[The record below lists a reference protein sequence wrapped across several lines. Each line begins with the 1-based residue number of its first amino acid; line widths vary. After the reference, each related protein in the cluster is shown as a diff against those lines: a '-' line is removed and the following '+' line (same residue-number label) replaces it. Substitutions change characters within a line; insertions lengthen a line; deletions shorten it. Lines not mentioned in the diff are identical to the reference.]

1 MNSKGLA
8 LGEALVKDPAPDPR
22 SCRFSRSA
30 SVSWEARCCSNELGR
45 PLVKNSRSMAALSTP
60 LAEASLPA
68 NSSTPSDFVGPGS
81 TEFTVTPV
89 PAVVSAIP
97 RAGRAVVDRLFGNL
111 QRPFARNGHHAAPVF
126 PPHGAD
132 VMPAHADPAEHVDF
146 EEAAPIVVRNFLK
159 RLGLKDSEIVHQ
171 DIDRGESLDHG
182 ARAKP
187 GRLAG
192 AAPVGFIA

>member
-1 MNSKGLA
+1 
-8 LGEALVKDPAPDPR
+8 
-22 SCRFSRSA
+22 
-30 SVSWEARCCSNELGR
+30 
-45 PLVKNSRSMAALSTP
+45 MAALSTP

-81 TEFTVTPV
+81 TEFTVTPA
-89 PAVVSAIP
+89 PTSAIP
-97 RAGRAVVDRLFGNL
+97 RAGRAAVDRLFGNL
-111 QRPFARNGHHAAPVF
+111 QRRFARNEYDAAPVF
-126 PPHGAD
+126 PPHGAN

-159 RLGLKDSEIVHQ
+159 RLGLKDAEIGHQ
-171 DIDRGESLDHG
+171 DIDRGEWLDHG

-192 AAPVGFIA
+192 AAPVAFIA